1 MQAKMNKRLPERSLI
16 VLIIFMVLFALLII
30 RLFYLQVVKYDDYQA
45 RVISDVQRET
55 TVTAERGVIYDCN
68 MVALATN
75 TTTWR
80 VFISPRDIKEQSQE
94 NIIASGL
101 SSILGVDEATIHERA
116 QRTNRAD
123 ETIKRNIDE
132 DTYNLVMEFIEQNN
146 LYNQVHLEASSKRY
160 YPYGSLASNVLG
172 FVGTDGG
179 LIGLEYQYNDQLTG
193 VEGKYVSAK
202 DAYGKNMPFKYDSY
216 IDAEN
221 GGNLVTTINVK
232 VQSVLEEQLRQTYND
247 SDPLSRVCGIVM
259 DTETGA
265 VLGMAT
271 YPTMDLNDPYTLDE
285 DSQRKLEESGF
296 TDGSED
302 YQKLYWTLINEMW
315 KNKAVSE
322 LYEPG
327 STFKVITIAEALEEE
342 VTDFSDR
349 YYCSGEQKIEGYSR
363 PIPCHRTTGHGSVS
377 LAEGLQQSCNPTLMQ
392 VADKL
397 GRQTFYDYF
406 YRFGY
411 AERTG
416 IDLPGEERPIFSTFD
431 NFHQVELAVYSFG
444 QTFKVTPVQQ
454 IRAICSIAN
463 GGYLVTPHV
472 VDRIIDDD
480 GNVLWS
486 FENEKVRQVVSTDVC
501 SEISDVLEKGVSGNG
516 GAKNTYVPGYK
527 IAAKTGTSQKRD
539 ILDEEYVV
547 GSTVAYAPSDAPK
560 VACLIMVDTPTCDN
574 QYGSV
579 VAAPYVAAVMEEVL
593 PLLGVERNYTEK
605 DAGLITTAISNY
617 VGKSLEVV
625 KTSLEEKKLAYEI
638 IGDGETVVTQ
648 LPAAGSTLMIKTGK
662 VVLYTGKETP
672 ENNLI
677 TVPDL
682 SGYGAES
689 ANSKLVSS
697 GFNVG
702 ISGSLSSTAVVT
714 GQSPAAGESVPKGSI
729 VTITVRSMNG
739 TE

>member
-1 MQAKMNKRLPERSLI
+1 MQAKINKRLPERSLI

-30 RLFYLQVVKYDDYQA
+30 RLFYLQVIKYDDYQA
-45 RVISDVQRET
+45 KVISDVQRET
-55 TVTAERGVIYDCN
+55 TVNAERGVIYDSN

-94 NIIASGL
+94 NLIASEL
-101 SSILGVDEATIHERA
+101 ARILDVDEKMIHERA
-116 QRTNRAD
+116 ARTNRAD
-123 ETIKRNIDE
+123 EIIKKNIDE
-132 DTYNLVMEFIEQNN
+132 ETYDLVMDFIEKNN
-146 LYNQVHLEASSKRY
+146 LYNQIHLEASTKRY
-160 YPYGSLASNVLG
+160 YPYGSLAANVLG

-179 LIGLEYQYNDQLTG
+179 LIGLEYQYDDQLTG
-193 VEGKYVSAK
+193 VEGKYITAK
-202 DAYGKNMPFKYDSY
+202 DAGGKNMPFKYDSY
-216 IDAEN
+216 IEAEN
-221 GGNLVTTINVK
+221 GGNLVTTLNTK
-232 VQSVLEEQLRQTYND
+232 VQAVLEEQLKATYND

-271 YPTMDLNDPYTLDE
+271 YPTMDLNDPFTLDE
-285 DSQRKLEESGF
+285 DSQKKLEESGF
-296 TDGSED
+296 AEGSED
-302 YQKLYWTLINEMW
+302 YEKLYWTLINEMW

-327 STFKVITIAEALEEE
+327 STFKVITIAEALEEG
-342 VTDFSDR
+342 VTNFSER
-349 YYCSGEQKIEGYSR
+349 YYCSGELKIEGYAR
-363 PIPCHRTTGHGSVS
+363 PIPCHKVGGHGSVS
-377 LAEGLQQSCNPTLMQ
+377 LAEGLQQSCNPTLME
-392 VADKL
+392 VAAKL

-416 IDLPGEERPIFSTFD
+416 IDLPGEERPIFSTFN

-463 GGYLVTPHV
+463 GGYLVTPHL

-486 FENEKVRQVVSTDVC
+486 FENEKVRQVVSSDVC
-501 SEISDVLEKGVSGNG
+501 AEISDVLEKGVAGNG

-539 ILDEEYVV
+539 ILDEDYVV
-547 GSTVAYAPSDAPK
+547 GSTVAYAPSDNPK
-560 VACLIMVDTPTCDN
+560 VACLIMVDTPTCQN

-579 VAAPYVAAVMEEVL
+579 VAAPYVAKVMEEVL
-593 PLLGVERNYTEK
+593 PLLGVERHYSEK
-605 DAGLITTAISNY
+605 DIGLITTAVSNY
-617 VGKSLEVV
+617 TGKSIDVV
-625 KTSLEEKKLAYEI
+625 KEALDEKKLSYEI

-648 LPAAGSTLMIKTGK
+648 LPAPGSSLMLKTGK
-662 VVLYTGKETP
+662 VVLYTAKETP
-672 ENNLI
+672 ENNLV

-682 SGYGAES
+682 IGSKAES
-689 ANSKLVSS
+689 ANSRLVSE

-702 ISGSLSSTAVVT
+702 ISGSFSDSAVVT
-714 GQSPAAGESVPKGSI
+714 AQSPAAGEAVPKGTI
-729 VTITVRSMNG
+729 ITITVRSMNG